1 MALPATTLKVL
12 VGQFTTAGDLSGQLY
27 CQVFINGNGAQ
38 EYRETFYIGAPPAV
52 PGCTDD
58 TACNYSMEAT
68 EDDGSCTYADPGL
81 NCDGSCIDDTDGD
94 GICDGDEVPGCTDE
108 TACNYSADAT
118 DDDASC
124 TYADPGLNC
133 DGSCIDDTDG
143 DGICDGDESPRLH
156 R

>member
-1 MALPATTLKVL
+1 MKSPAAPMRRPATT
-12 VGQFTTAGDLSGQLY
+12 
-27 CQVFINGNGAQ
+27 
-38 EYRETFYIGAPPAV
+38 
-52 PGCTDD
+52 
-58 TACNYSMEAT
+58 AT
-68 EDDGSCTYADPGL
+68 
-81 NCDGSCIDDTDGD
+81 
-94 GICDGDEVPGCTDE
+94 
-108 TACNYSADAT
+108 DAT

>member
-1 MALPATTLKVL
+1 MRRLATT
-12 VGQFTTAGDLSGQLY
+12 TT
-27 CQVFINGNGAQ
+27 
-38 EYRETFYIGAPPAV
+38 
-52 PGCTDD
+52 
-58 TACNYSMEAT
+58 
-68 EDDGSCTYADPGL
+68 
-81 NCDGSCIDDTDGD
+81 
-94 GICDGDEVPGCTDE
+94 
-108 TACNYSADAT
+108 DAT

>member
-1 MALPATTLKVL
+1 MVTASAT
-12 VGQFTTAGDLSGQLY
+12 
-27 CQVFINGNGAQ
+27 
-38 EYRETFYIGAPPAV
+38 
-52 PGCTDD
+52 
-58 TACNYSMEAT
+58 AT
-68 EDDGSCTYADPGL
+68 R
-81 NCDGSCIDDTDGD
+81 
-94 GICDGDEVPGCTDE
+94 VPGCTDE

-124 TYADPGLNC
+124 TYADLGLNC